1 MMCKHVNQNSV
12 LWVIRLF
19 IAKLDSFGHMQVI
32 IESILYQSDKDRILT
47 MVGFVTSAK

>member
-19 IAKLDSFGHMQVI
+19 IAKLDSFRHMQVI
-32 IESILYQSDKDRILT
+32 IESLLYQSES
-47 MVGFVTSAK
+47 TSELKRWLAS